1 METMES
7 LTDEKIK
14 EIAEKDVR
22 LLAEVTA
29 WDNFIELLKDSD
41 SYEEL
46 RYMVDKMKR
55 DAVSIILWH
64 YVSL

>member
-1 METMES
+1 MES
-7 LTDEKIK
+7 LTDEEIK

-46 RYMVDKMKR
+46 RYIVDKMKR
-55 DAVSIILWH
+55 DAIGIILWH

>member
-1 METMES
+1 MES

>member
-1 METMES
+1 MES

-14 EIAEKDVR
+14 EIVEKYVR

-46 RYMVDKMKR
+46 RYRVDKMKR
-55 DAVSIILWH
+55 DAIGIILWH
-64 YVSL
+64 CVSL